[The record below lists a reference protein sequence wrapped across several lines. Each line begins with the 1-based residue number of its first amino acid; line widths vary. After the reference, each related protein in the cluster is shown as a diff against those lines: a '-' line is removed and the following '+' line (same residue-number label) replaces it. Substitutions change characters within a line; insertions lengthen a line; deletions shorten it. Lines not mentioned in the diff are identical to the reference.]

1 MKRFFDFI
9 ISLAAFLILS
19 PFIAIIAFLV
29 RIKLGSPIIFKQKRP
44 GKHRKAFYIYKF
56 RTMTD
61 ERDDLGQLLS
71 DHIRLTA
78 FGQFLR
84 KYSLDEL
91 PQLWNVIRG
100 DISLVGPRPLL
111 MEYLPLYN
119 EEQNRRHLVRPGI
132 TGWAQVNGR
141 NTISWEE
148 KFKLDI
154 WYVDNC
160 SIRLD
165 LKIVGMTLLKVVK
178 SEGISSDNH
187 ATMPLFQGTAQYE
200 EGMRG

>member
-29 RIKLGSPIIFKQKRP
+29 RIKLSSPIIFKQKRP
-44 GKHRKAFYIYKF
+44 GKHRKPFYIYKF

-61 ERDDLGQLLS
+61 ERDELGHLLS

-100 DISLVGPRPLL
+100 DISLVGPR
-111 MEYLPLYN
+111 
-119 EEQNRRHLVRPGI
+119 
-132 TGWAQVNGR
+132 
-141 NTISWEE
+141 
-148 KFKLDI
+148 
-154 WYVDNC
+154 
-160 SIRLD
+160 
-165 LKIVGMTLLKVVK
+165 
-178 SEGISSDNH
+178 
-187 ATMPLFQGTAQYE
+187 
-200 EGMRG
+200 